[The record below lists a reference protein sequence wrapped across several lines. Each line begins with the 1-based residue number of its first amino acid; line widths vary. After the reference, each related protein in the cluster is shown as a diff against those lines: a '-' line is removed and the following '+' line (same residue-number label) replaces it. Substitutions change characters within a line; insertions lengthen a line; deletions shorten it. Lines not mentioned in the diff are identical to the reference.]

1 MVSTLS
7 KSSESFLSYVPP
19 MGIYEIL
26 YAFQDA
32 FGAAMGEK
40 GTHPWSQGFPL
51 TSQLPGGPEMPT
63 NVHLDAEDLKYPKAW
78 GLPALREAIAGYY
91 NHYYN
96 AGIDY
101 ENVMVFAGG
110 RPGLVA
116 LLMFLQPDINIR
128 IAATEY
134 TPYYDMLRLLQ
145 RKYSLVDSHAE
156 NHFFPSVQDYVNTDD
171 SVRNLVML
179 SNPCNP
185 TGVTRS
191 GNELKAL
198 VEKASYGSFGLLIDE
213 AYELFHEPPA
223 TALGY
228 IEDINRSNLFISGA
242 ATKGLQAPGIR
253 IGWVVAAKHY
263 IEILGNFS
271 SFGMGGV
278 SRPSQ
283 LYALELL
290 QQERTDL
297 AHKAIPEFYAS
308 QRQRYGDAFA
318 DLGLDLFSGDGG
330 FYHWCRLPGELTAAE
345 LNSRLF
351 KYGAAILKGTDC
363 DMARQE
369 DNSPLRQFFRFS
381 FGPLLPESFE
391 SDIEFLRMALS

>member
-1 MVSTLS
+1 MSEA
-7 KSSESFLSYVPP
+7 SESFLSNVPP
-19 MGIYEIL
+19 MGIYETL

-32 FGAAMGEK
+32 FGTPMGK
-40 GTHPWSQGFPL
+40 IGTHPWSQGFPL
-51 TSQLPGGPEMPT
+51 TTQLPEGPEMPA
-63 NVHLDAEDLKYPKAW
+63 NIYVNAEDLKYPKAW
-78 GLPALREAIAGYY
+78 GLPDLRESIAGYY

-156 NHFFPSVQDYVNTDD
+156 NHFFPSVQDYVKTDD